1 MLSFPSTLNKGGSH
15 LITPQQSNS
24 LKDVLNNS
32 LRSAFNAAV
41 SKATS
46 GQGYDT
52 DGIRYNEDRDTSS
65 LIDDLDF
72 SSHPTIKYESNML
85 APPADKNKEDNS
97 ARYY

>member
-72 SSHPTIKYESNML
+72 SSHPTI
-85 APPADKNKEDNS
+85 
-97 ARYY
+97 

>member
-52 DGIRYNEDRDTSS
+52 DGIRSVSYTH
-65 LIDDLDF
+65 LDVYKRQ
-72 SSHPTIKYESNML
+72 IAY
-85 APPADKNKEDNS
+85 
-97 ARYY
+97 